1 MKRWIN
7 ISDAVEITNN
17 RVKPFKGERRY
28 LATGDL
34 IGDAVNESIVLV
46 DYENKPSRADLLV
59 EEGNIIVARMQATNK
74 VLLIDKST
82 EDLIVS
88 TGFLTLQPQ
97 KDFDGSYLA
106 HYFQSDVFQK
116 QKDKYCSGA
125 TQKAIN
131 NGAFSKL
138 QVPSYLLGEQKRIAN
153 ILDQA
158 DALRQKRKQSL
169 QLLDDL
175 LRATFLDMF
184 GDPVR
189 NGLKTNKRIFGDLF
203 TIKHGFAFKGEYFT
217 NKGEYVV
224 LTPGNFYEEGGYR
237 DRGDKQKYY
246 NGEIPEAYILRKGD
260 MLIAMTEQAPGLLGS
275 PIIVPE
281 EDKFLHNQRLGLLVL
296 KSNEV
301 KKQFLFYLFNST
313 TVRKLIYMKGTG
325 TKVRHTS
332 PTKIEA
338 IDIYVPPIE
347 LQNKFTSIVERI
359 EKTKQLMRTSLA
371 EMDNQFNALTQRHFG

>member
-34 IGDAVNESIVLV
+34 IGDAVNESIVSV
-46 DYENKPSRADLLV
+46 DYEHKPSRADLLV
-59 EEGNIIVARMQATNK
+59 DEGDIIVARMQATNK

-131 NGAFSKL
+131 NGAFGKL
-138 QVPSYLLGEQKRIAN
+138 QVPSYPLDEQKRIAN
-153 ILDQA
+153 ILDHA

-169 QLLDDL
+169 QFLDDF

-184 GDPVR
+184 GDPVKNIKSWTIR
-189 NGLKTNKRIFGDLF
+189 KFGEVCPTRLGKMLDAKKQTGKNKKLYLGNANVLWGKFNLDNLSLMDFDDREMEELRLKKGD
-203 TIKHGFAFKGEYFT
+203 
-217 NKGEYVV
+217 V
-224 LTPGNFYEEGGYR
+224 LICEGGEVGRTAIWR
-237 DRGDKQKYY
+237 D
-246 NGEIPEAYILRKGD
+246 EIPECYFQKAIHRGRPDLSVILPEYIFYLMFFYSQNGGFKNYVSVAT
-260 MLIAMTEQAPGLLGS
+260 IAHLTG
-275 PIIVPE
+275 I
-281 EDKFLHNQRLGLLVL
+281 KL
-296 KSNEV
+296 KSMSV
-301 KKQFLFYLFNST
+301 
-313 TVRKLIYMKGTG
+313 
-325 TKVRHTS
+325 
-332 PTKIEA
+332 P
-338 IDIYVPPIE
+338 VPPIE
-347 LQNKFTSIVERI
+347 LQNKFTLIVNNI
-359 EKTKQLMRTSLA
+359 EQIRKAMSDSYKELN
-371 EMDNQFNALTQRHFG
+371 NQFNALAQRYFG

>member
-1 MKRWIN
+1 MKSWVN

-34 IGDAVNESIVLV
+34 IGDEVNESIVSV

-74 VLLIDKST
+74 VLLIDEAT

-131 NGAFSKL
+131 NGAFGKL
-138 QVPSYLLGEQKRIAN
+138 QVPSYSLDEQKRISD

-169 QLLDDL
+169 QLLDDF

-184 GDPVR
+184 GDPQENPMKWQR
-189 NGLKTNKRIFGDLF
+189 GTIRDLVSDVKYG
-203 TIKHGFAFKGEYFT
+203 TSKKAGKVGSYPILRMNNITY
-217 NKGEYVV
+217 
-224 LTPGNFYEEGGYR
+224 EGGWDFNDLKYINLDDGEVEKYTVR
-237 DRGDKQKYY
+237 RGD
-246 NGEIPEAYILRKGD
+246 I
-260 MLIAMTEQAPGLLGS
+260 
-275 PIIVPE
+275 
-281 EDKFLHNQRLGLLVL
+281 
-296 KSNEV
+296 
-301 KKQFLFYLFNST
+301 LFNRTNSKELVGKTAVYREKKPMTYAGYLIRVRVNKNSNSEYIAAFLNSLHGKTYLTST
-313 TVRKLIYMKGTG
+313 CKSIVGMANINAQELQ
-325 TKVRHTS
+325 
-332 PTKIEA
+332 
-338 IDIYVPPIE
+338 DIPILLPPIE
-347 LQNKFTSIVERI
+347 LQAKYAITVNSTLKVKEIFKR
-359 EKTKQLMRTSLA
+359 SLS
-371 EMDNQFNALTQRHFG
+371 EMDNQFNALTQRYFE